1 MSGLEV
7 PVCSLFREKIVSG
20 QVCYEANLNQFRSK
34 VDWGRSLKAGLSFV
48 VDTSEEYQ
56 VKNIFRKK
64 ESGKVTTSGVF
75 DAYTNSED
83 DRSFTVMLS
92 TISELLK
99 TVNTNYHHF
108 SRPSPDS
115 SLRRG
120 RLRAH
125 RHQGDQGDGGVPGT
139 GREGDRVWGGGGEV

>member
-1 MSGLEV
+1 M
-7 PVCSLFREKIVSG
+7 FREKIVSG
-20 QVCYEANLNQFRSK
+20 QVCYEANLNQFRTK

-75 DAYTNSED
+75 DAYTDLEE
-83 DRSFTVMLS
+83 DRSFTVMLG

-108 SRPSPDS
+108 PRPSPDS
-115 SLRRG
+115 SLWGG

-125 RHQGDQGDGGVPGT
+125 ERQRDQGDGGVPRT
-139 GREGDRVWGGGGEV
+139 GREGDRVWVGGGEV

>member
-1 MSGLEV
+1 M
-7 PVCSLFREKIVSG
+7 FREKIVSG

-75 DAYTNSED
+75 DAYTNTKEGK
-83 DRSFTVMLS
+83 RSFTVMLG

-115 SLRRG
+115 SLWRG
-120 RLRAH
+120 KLRALG
-125 RHQGDQGDGGVPGT
+125 RQGDQGDGGVPGT
-139 GREGDRVWGGGGEV
+139 GREGDRVWGEGGEV

>member
-34 VDWGRSLKAGLSFV
+34 VDWGRSLKTGLSFV

-64 ESGKVTTSGVF
+64 ESGKVTTSLVF
-75 DAYTNSED
+75 DAYTDLEE
-83 DRSFTVMLS
+83 DRSFTVMLG

-115 SLRRG
+115 SLWRR
-120 RLRAH
+120 RLRTH
-125 RHQGDQGDGGVPGT
+125 RHQGDQGD
-139 GREGDRVWGGGGEV
+139 

>member
-48 VDTSEEYQ
+48 VDTSDEYQ
-56 VKNIFRKK
+56 VTSLFRKK

-75 DAYTNSED
+75 DAYTDSEE
-83 DRSFTVMLS
+83 DRSFTVMLG

-115 SLRRG
+115 SLWRG
-120 RLRAH
+120 RLRDSG
-125 RHQGDQGDGGVPGT
+125 RQGDQGYRGVPWT